1 MNRPRTRRRRA
12 AAVVLC
18 TLCAL
23 LPACQSVYH
32 TVGAGATGGET
43 ASTSQWYA
51 FWGLLPI
58 GGAPDVRDLV
68 DDRANYTAYDGFG
81 FADVVL
87 STVAFPVS
95 FCRKTI
101 SVEF

>member
-1 MNRPRTRRRRA
+1 MIPSRFPRRA
-12 AAVVLC
+12 AAVVA
-18 TLCAL
+18 LCAACL
-23 LPACQSVYH
+23 IAPACQSVYH

-58 GGAPDVRDLV
+58 GGAPDVHDLAE
-68 DDRANYTAYDGFG
+68 DRTNYTAYDGFE
-81 FADVVL
+81 FSDVVL
-87 STVAFPVS
+87 STLAFPVG

-101 SVEF
+101 SIEF